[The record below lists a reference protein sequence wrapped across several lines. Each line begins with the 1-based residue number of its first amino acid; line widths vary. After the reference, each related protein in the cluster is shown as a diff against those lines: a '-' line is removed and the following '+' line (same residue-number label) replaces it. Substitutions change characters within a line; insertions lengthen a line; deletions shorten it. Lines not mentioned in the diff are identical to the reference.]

1 MTVSDLCSGWQQGCP
16 SQMGTAEDLG
26 DQATS
31 LQFWHLVVGGRFL
44 PFTLRNVENHSSS
57 VWRGIRG
64 WLTWS
69 SYVQMLR
76 NNFPPTLAR
85 TGLRTISQHTIRH
98 PKPKILHML
107 RRPLMGFWCH
117 SVRRNQGKI
126 KFTLSYAAL
135 QLLWKAALN
144 IPEFLASLQNVF
156 LMGQKNISPLC
167 HAVFPSRHD
176 AEPAGPFPLQMAGVR
191 PGLPLFLFWK
201 REDPSSCAFIK
212 PCACTMSAKWHF
224 WII

>member
-1 MTVSDLCSGWQQGCP
+1 MPEMTVSDLCSGWQQGCP

-31 LQFWHLVVGGRFL
+31 LQFLHLVVGGRFL

-85 TGLRTISQHTIRH
+85 TGLRTISQHTTRH

-117 SVRRNQGKI
+117 SVRGNQGKI

-144 IPEFLASLQNVF
+144 IPEFFSITAKRFPDGPKKYQ
-156 LMGQKNISPLC
+156 SPLPC
-167 HAVFPSRHD
+167 RV
-176 AEPAGPFPLQMAGVR
+176 PLQARCWTSRTFPITDGR
-191 PGLPLFLFWK
+191 SEARAPPFSFLK
-201 REDPSSCAFIK
+201 KGGSSFMCFY
-212 PCACTMSAKWHF
+212 
-224 WII
+224 

>member
-1 MTVSDLCSGWQQGCP
+1 MTLRDLCSGWQQGCP

-85 TGLRTISQHTIRH
+85 TSLRTISQNTIRH
-98 PKPKILHML
+98 PEPKTLHML

-117 SVRRNQGKI
+117 SVRGNQGKI

-156 LMGQKNISPLC
+156 LMGQKKKKKKSVSSAMPCSPPGTMLNQQDLS
-167 HAVFPSRHD
+167 HYRWQEWGQGS
-176 AEPAGPFPLQMAGVR
+176 PFFFFEIGR
-191 PGLPLFLFWK
+191 ILFMCFY
-201 REDPSSCAFIK
+201 
-212 PCACTMSAKWHF
+212 
-224 WII
+224 